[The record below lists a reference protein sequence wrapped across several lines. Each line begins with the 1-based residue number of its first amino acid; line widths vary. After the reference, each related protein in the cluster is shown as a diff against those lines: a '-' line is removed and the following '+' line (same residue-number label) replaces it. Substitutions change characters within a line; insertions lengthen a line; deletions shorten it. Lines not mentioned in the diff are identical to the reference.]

1 MVVEKILEF
10 WAIFPSNRRF
20 ALLVGA
26 AGTRKLTETL
36 LSIAVELWPWPE
48 IPPLVIAPNETAAVP
63 EVKKKNRI

>member
-36 LSIAVELWPWPE
+36 LSIAVELWPSPE
-48 IPPLVIAPNETAAVP
+48 ILPLLIAPNETAGVP
-63 EVKKKNRI
+63 EIKKTKTL

>member
-20 ALLVGA
+20 ALLEVA
-26 AGTRKLTETL
+26 VETRRSTETL

-63 EVKKKNRI
+63 EIKKNRI